1 MSMCSAAAA
10 AVAVF
15 YGTAEPGCVPRC
27 NESAT
32 PHVHSFIFRNLSL
45 YLLNHQHQHQQGQ
58 HQQGHQHQQGQHQ
71 QGQQGQEGMEGEEQE
86 GKGGKG
92 SKPTFQFLG
101 LPESLMSDFLFEDIT
116 TTVQQQPT
124 DTNSLSL
131 SLPAVEAAA
140 AAVGVERSGGGGSGG
155 GGGGGWQCEN
165 TTGFSFKNVVP
176 MPTRDSGCLQ

>member
-45 YLLNHQHQHQQGQ
+45 YLPKQQHQHQQHQHQQGQ
-58 HQQGHQHQQGQHQ
+58 HHQQQQQHW
-71 QGQQGQEGMEGEEQE
+71 QGQEEEGTEEGRAGE
-86 GKGGKG
+86 GKG

-124 DTNSLSL
+124 DSL
-131 SLPAVEAAA
+131 SLPTVEAAA
-140 AAVGVERSGGGGSGG
+140 AAAGVERSGGGGNG

-165 TTGFSFKNVVP
+165 TSGFSFKNVVP
-176 MPTRDSGCLQ
+176 MPTKDSGCLQ

>member
-1 MSMCSAAAA
+1 MCSAAAA

-45 YLLNHQHQHQQGQ
+45 YLPNHQHQHQQGQ

-86 GKGGKG
+86 GRGKGGKG

-131 SLPAVEAAA
+131 PT
-140 AAVGVERSGGGGSGG
+140 GVERSGGGGNG

-176 MPTRDSGCLQ
+176 MPTKDSGCLQ